1 MFALAG
7 FINAV
12 FARTFD
18 DISIIP
24 NFVLLPL
31 TYLGGMFYSIDI
43 LPSFWRALSAFNP
56 IYYMMDAFRLG
67 FLGIGSVELWKAFL
81 VPISMI
87 IILALAAN
95 ALLNRGVSIKT
106 E

>member
-1 MFALAG
+1 
-7 FINAV
+7 
-12 FARTFD
+12 
-18 DISIIP
+18 
-24 NFVLLPL
+24 
-31 TYLGGMFYSIDI
+31 
-43 LPSFWRALSAFNP
+43 
-56 IYYMMDAFRLG
+56 
-67 FLGIGSVELWKAFL
+67 LGIGSVELWKAFL